1 LIVWP
6 SCWQQWHN
14 DGRQKADPKNPEGEI
29 AMKNTGTLKVT
40 MPTDGAAET
49 YDKLAELLDSIT
61 DSETEKLARP
71 A

>member
-1 LIVWP
+1 MGGKKLT
-6 SCWQQWHN
+6 
-14 DGRQKADPKNPEGEI
+14 PKNPEGEI

-49 YDKLAELLDSIT
+49 YDKLTELLNSMP

>member
-1 LIVWP
+1 
-6 SCWQQWHN
+6 
-14 DGRQKADPKNPEGEI
+14 
-29 AMKNTGTLKVT
+29 MKNTGTLKVT

-49 YDKLAELLDSIT
+49 YDKLAELLDSMP